1 MMNSEMYVG
10 LDIGTT
16 SIKVI
21 VAEKVKGQMNVLG
34 LGNERSEGVSRGII
48 VDIDKAS
55 ESIRRAVNQAE
66 EKAGIQIHDVI
77 VGIPANQLKIEPCSG
92 MVAISDQSRE
102 ISDEDVKNVTVSA
115 MIKNLPP
122 EREIMDTLADEF
134 IVDGFDGIKDP
145 RGMVGVR
152 LEMKGRIITGP
163 KTIIHNIR
171 KAVQRAGL
179 NPSSIIN
186 MPLAQ
191 GMTILDDGE
200 QDFGTVLIDLGGGQT
215 TASVVHDHQL
225 KFTTVDSEGGEY
237 ITKDISVVLN
247 TSLESAEKVKRD
259 YGYADEIEASE
270 SNEFPIEVVGQSQPV
285 RISEKYLAEII
296 QARVDQIF
304 TRMNKSL
311 SSISALNLPGG
322 IVLTGGVAA
331 LPGISELAADRF
343 DTNVRVYIPDQMGL
357 RHPSFSLP
365 LSLVTYRANMSE
377 IQVLVRSSLE
387 GKTVVNNAQ
396 SNDDFIG
403 NDYGNDVIDNSSEYI
418 QQDNQPQQPSKP
430 KKSGSKLAKSTK
442 GRLKRFYQDFFE

>member
-34 LGNERSEGVSRGII
+34 LGNERSEGISRGII

-55 ESIRRAVNQAE
+55 ESIRKAVNQAE
-66 EKAGIQIHDVI
+66 EKAGIQINDVI

-102 ISDEDVKNVTVSA
+102 ISDEDVRNVTVSA

-122 EREIMDTLADEF
+122 EREIVDTLADEF
-134 IVDGFDGIKDP
+134 VVDGFDGIKDP

-163 KTIIHNIR
+163 KTIIHNVK

-179 NPSSIIN
+179 NPAAVNN
-186 MPLAQ
+186 MSLAQ

-215 TASVVHDHQL
+215 TASVIHDHQL

-247 TSLESAEKVKRD
+247 TSLESAEKIKRD
-259 YGYADEIEASE
+259 YGYADEIDASE
-270 SNEFPIEVVGQSQPV
+270 NNEFPIEVVGQSQPV

-296 QARVDQIF
+296 QARLDQIF
-304 TRMNKSL
+304 TRMDKSL
-311 SSISALNLPGG
+311 SSISALSLPGG
-322 IVLTGGVAA
+322 VVLTGGVAA
-331 LPGISELAADRF
+331 LPGISDLAADRL

-357 RHPSFSLP
+357 RHPSFSLA

-387 GKTVVNNAQ
+387 GKSVVTAQ
-396 SNDDFIG
+396 QNDDDFIG
-403 NDYGNDVIDNSSEYI
+403 NNYNDDMITEDVNYETEITE
-418 QQDNQPQQPSKP
+418 KP
-430 KKSGSKLAKSTK
+430 RKDKKSVSKVAKNTK
-442 GRLKRFYQDFFE
+442 GMFSRFYKDFFE

>member
-1 MMNSEMYVG
+1 MNSEMYVG

-34 LGNERSEGVSRGII
+34 LGNERSEGVNRGII

-55 ESIRRAVNQAE
+55 ESIRRAVSQAE
-66 EKAGIQIHDVI
+66 EKAGVKIHDVV
-77 VGIPANQLKIEPCSG
+77 VGIPSNQLKIEPCSG

-122 EREIMDTLADEF
+122 EREIVDTLTDEF

-152 LEMKGRIITGP
+152 LELKGRIITGP

-171 KAVQRAGL
+171 KAVEKSGL
-179 NPSSIIN
+179 NATSIIN
-186 MPLAQ
+186 TSLAQ
-191 GMTILDDGE
+191 SMTVLDDGE
-200 QDFGTVLIDLGGGQT
+200 QDFGTILIDLGGGQT
-215 TASVVHDHQL
+215 TASVVHDHKM
-225 KFTTVDSEGGEY
+225 KFTTVDNEGGEY

-247 TSLESAEKVKRD
+247 TSLESAEELKRD
-259 YGYADEIEASE
+259 YGYADELEASE
-270 SNEFPIEVVGQSQPV
+270 SNEFPIEVVGKSQPEK
-285 RISEKYLAEII
+285 ISEKYLAEII

-304 TRMNKSL
+304 NRMDKSL
-311 SSISALNLPGG
+311 SSISALDLPGG

-357 RHPSFSLP
+357 RHPSFALP
-365 LSLVTYRANMSE
+365 LALVTYRANMSE
-377 IQVLVRSSLE
+377 IQLLVRSSLD
-387 GKTVVNNAQ
+387 GNTVVKNNKQDAD
-396 SNDDFIG
+396 DDFIG
-403 NDYGNDVIDNSSEYI
+403 NDFSDDEEIVDDG
-418 QQDNQPQQPSKP
+418 QNQEEKKT
-430 KKSGSKLAKSTK
+430 KKSKKPFASKFANKTK
-442 GRLKRFYQDFFE
+442 GRWRRFYQDFFE

>member
-1 MMNSEMYVG
+1 MYIG

-21 VAEKVKGQMNVLG
+21 VAEKVKDQMNVLG

-55 ESIRRAVNQAE
+55 ESIRKAVNQAE

-77 VGIPANQLKIEPCSG
+77 VGIPSNQLKIEPCSG
-92 MVAISDQSRE
+92 MVAIADQSRE

-171 KAVQRAGL
+171 KSVERAGL
-179 NPSSIIN
+179 NPSVIIN
-186 MPLAQ
+186 SSLAQ

-215 TASVVHDHQL
+215 TASVVHDHKL
-225 KFTTVDSEGGEY
+225 KFISVDSEGGSY

-247 TSLESAEKVKRD
+247 TSLVSAENVKRD
-259 YGYADEIEASE
+259 YGYADASQASE
-270 SNEFPIEVVGQSQPV
+270 SNEFPIDVVGQSKPL
-285 RISEKYLAEII
+285 RISEKYLSEIM
-296 QARVDQIF
+296 QARIDQIF
-304 TRMNKSL
+304 DRMDETLKSV
-311 SSISALNLPGG
+311 SALGLPGG

-343 DTNVRVYIPDQMGL
+343 DSNVRIYIPDQMGL
-357 RHPSFSLP
+357 RHPSFALP
-365 LSLVTYRANMSE
+365 LALVTYRANMSE
-377 IQVLVRSSLE
+377 IQILVRSSLE
-387 GKTVVNNAQ
+387 GKTAVSDESQ
-396 SNDDFIG
+396 DSEFISND
-403 NDYGNDVIDNSSEYI
+403 YSSDNEEISNNYI
-418 QQDNQPQQPSKP
+418 QADDKTAKKDKPVSHKPSK
-430 KKSGSKLAKSTK
+430 AK
-442 GRLKRFYQDFFE
+442 GIWHRFREDFFE

>member
-34 LGNERSEGVSRGII
+34 LGNERSEGISRGII

-55 ESIRRAVNQAE
+55 ESIRKAVNQAE
-66 EKAGIQIHDVI
+66 EKAGIQINDVI

-102 ISDEDVKNVTVSA
+102 ISDEDVRNVTVSA

-122 EREIMDTLADEF
+122 EREIVDTLADEF
-134 IVDGFDGIKDP
+134 VVDGFDGIKDP

-163 KTIIHNIR
+163 KTIIHNVK

-179 NPSSIIN
+179 NPAAVIN
-186 MPLAQ
+186 MSLAQ

-215 TASVVHDHQL
+215 TASVIHDHQL

-247 TSLESAEKVKRD
+247 TSLESAEKIKRD
-259 YGYADEIEASE
+259 YGYADEIDASE
-270 SNEFPIEVVGQSQPV
+270 NNEFPIEVVGQSQPV

-296 QARVDQIF
+296 QARLDQIF
-304 TRMNKSL
+304 NRMDKSL
-311 SSISALNLPGG
+311 SSISALSLPGG
-322 IVLTGGVAA
+322 VVLTGGVAA
-331 LPGISELAADRF
+331 LPGISDLAADRL

-357 RHPSFSLP
+357 RHPSFSLA

-387 GKTVVNNAQ
+387 GKSVVTAQ
-396 SNDDFIG
+396 PNDDDFIG
-403 NDYGNDVIDNSSEYI
+403 NNYSNDMITEDVDYEPEITE
-418 QQDNQPQQPSKP
+418 KP
-430 KKSGSKLAKSTK
+430 RKDKKSVSKVAKNTK
-442 GRLKRFYQDFFE
+442 GMFSRFYKDFFE

>member
-1 MMNSEMYVG
+1 MNSEMYVG

-34 LGNERSEGVSRGII
+34 LGNERSEGISRGII

-55 ESIRRAVNQAE
+55 ESIRKAVNQAE
-66 EKAGIQIHDVI
+66 EKAGIQINDVI

-102 ISDEDVKNVTVSA
+102 ISDEDVRNVTVSA

-122 EREIMDTLADEF
+122 EREIVDTLADEF
-134 IVDGFDGIKDP
+134 VVDGFDGIKDP

-163 KTIIHNIR
+163 KTIIHNVK

-179 NPSSIIN
+179 NSAAVIN
-186 MPLAQ
+186 MSLAQ

-215 TASVVHDHQL
+215 TASVIHDHQL

-247 TSLESAEKVKRD
+247 TSLESAEKIKRD
-259 YGYADEIEASE
+259 YGYADEIDASE
-270 SNEFPIEVVGQSQPV
+270 NNEFPIEVVGQSQPV

-296 QARVDQIF
+296 QARLDQIF
-304 TRMNKSL
+304 TRMDKSL
-311 SSISALNLPGG
+311 SSISALSLPGG
-322 IVLTGGVAA
+322 VVLTGGVAA
-331 LPGISELAADRF
+331 LPGISDLAADRL

-357 RHPSFSLP
+357 RHPSFSLA

-387 GKTVVNNAQ
+387 GKSVVTAQ
-396 SNDDFIG
+396 QNDDDFIG
-403 NDYGNDVIDNSSEYI
+403 NNYNDDMITEDVNYETEITE
-418 QQDNQPQQPSKP
+418 KP
-430 KKSGSKLAKSTK
+430 RKDKKSVSKVAKNTK
-442 GRLKRFYQDFFE
+442 GMFSRFYKDFFE